1 MEAVRERILVAFG
14 VLCTAIASSLVSV
27 NVRAEGMRGDG
38 LIPKGMQRYVLP
50 MRDCALEF
58 VAKAGGTA
66 RVTPSDDSW
75 GTFWHGS
82 YLPKKNERA
91 LSMLVSCHRGSAK
104 KLCPELMSQRR
115 ESDPMM
121 IRDTQQRDLSGLNP
135 RYYSDAAIATATAVA
150 TPRSRDLHFCLGDE
164 TRTIV
169 TMNGG
174 IVVGFD
180 PREITETR
188 GKPILKR
195 SEQALPDVLAII
207 RSMRF
212 VPDPTPK
219 QDSR

>member
-1 MEAVRERILVAFG
+1 MEAVRERTLEAFAVFG
-14 VLCTAIASSLVSV
+14 TAMAFSLVSTSV
-27 NVRAEGMRGDG
+27 WAEGTRGDG

-50 MRDCALEF
+50 MKDCALEF

-75 GTFWHGS
+75 GTFRHGS
-82 YLPKKNERA
+82 YFPKENEKE
-91 LSMLVSCHRGSAK
+91 LSMLVSCQPGTAK
-104 KLCPELMSQRR
+104 NLCPELMSQRR

-121 IRDTQQRDLSGLNP
+121 IRDTQQRDLTSLNP

-195 SEQALPDVLAII
+195 SERALPDVLAII

-212 VPDPTPK
+212 VPDPAPR

>member
-1 MEAVRERILVAFG
+1 MEEIEQQGGLA
-14 VLCTAIASSLVSV
+14 LVSRWTALALLAV
-27 NVRAEGMRGDG
+27 SVHAQADVDAPV
-38 LIPKGMQRYVLP
+38 PKGMQRYIIP
-50 MRDCALEF
+50 IKGCAVEF
-58 VAKAGGTA
+58 VAKAGGYTDITRSGPLASGYFQHGNYYPKDRHSREMSFSISCQYGNA
-66 RVTPSDDSW
+66 R
-75 GTFWHGS
+75 
-82 YLPKKNERA
+82 E
-91 LSMLVSCHRGSAK
+91 
-104 KLCPELMSQRR
+104 LCPREMRERR

-121 IRDTQQRDLSGLNP
+121 IRDTQQRDLTSLTP
-135 RYYSDAAIATATAVA
+135 RYYSDASVATATAVA

-188 GKPILKR
+188 GQPILKR
-195 SEQALPDVLAII
+195 SEHALPDVLAII

-212 VPDPTPK
+212 VPDPAPK